1 MFDDLDKQDIVYPK
15 PRPPQGLS
23 LNQAGA
29 NGAAAVKTEDIFS
42 EVDKTVKPEQ
52 FRPRDNNSS
61 PASGTVIPAKTGW
74 LKNKLIVLILI
85 FGGLLA
91 VLAGGYFG
99 LKLAVNKGAVKKAA
113 VPEAANNKAETPNL
127 IESKPVEEI
136 QPTLETPPIEPPKI
150 AKPLD
155 TDRDGL
161 TDEEEAGLETNLNEP
176 DTDSD
181 GLTDREEVKV
191 YGTDP
196 LKADTDGDG
205 YADGQEV
212 KNWFNPKGPG
222 KLKDINN

>member
-1 MFDDLDKQDIVYPK
+1 MFDDLDKQDTTPSTPLVRGEK
-15 PRPPQGLS
+15 TG
-23 LNQAGA
+23 
-29 NGAAAVKTEDIFS
+29 KTEDIFS

-52 FRPRDNNSS
+52 FRHKDNNSS

-99 LKLAVNKGAVKKAA
+99 LKLAVNKGAVKKAVVQEA
-113 VPEAANNKAETPNL
+113 VNNKEETPN
-127 IESKPVEEI
+127 IKESKPVEEEI
-136 QPTLETPPIEPPKI
+136 PAPLETPPAEPPED

-161 TDEEEAGLETNLNEP
+161 NDEEEAGLETNLNEP

-191 YGTDP
+191 YETDP
-196 LKADTDGDG
+196 LKADTDSDG